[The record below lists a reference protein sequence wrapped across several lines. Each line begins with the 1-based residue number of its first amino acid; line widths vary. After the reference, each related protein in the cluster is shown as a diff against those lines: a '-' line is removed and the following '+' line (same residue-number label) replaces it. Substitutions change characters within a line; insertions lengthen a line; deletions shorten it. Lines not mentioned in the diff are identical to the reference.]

1 MYSLGDL
8 ILTFWF
14 GAGFSLVTVGIIFW
28 RRARSPAQTTAGSGG
43 AMARME
49 RRERIVKALE
59 ALEKL
64 TGLIL
69 DLDLA
74 ASSIMADDEKLGF
87 WRENLES
94 ELRNLEM
101 DLKLAWDWNL
111 PHVKA

>member
-1 MYSLGDL
+1 
-8 ILTFWF
+8 
-14 GAGFSLVTVGIIFW
+14 
-28 RRARSPAQTTAGSGG
+28 
-43 AMARME
+43 MARME

-74 ASSIMADDEKLGF
+74 ASSSMADDEKLGF

-111 PHVKA
+111 PYVQP

>member
-1 MYSLGDL
+1 
-8 ILTFWF
+8 
-14 GAGFSLVTVGIIFW
+14 
-28 RRARSPAQTTAGSGG
+28 
-43 AMARME
+43 MARME

-111 PHVKA
+111 PYVQP